1 MFFLAIGPL
10 KVMEDI
16 LSFVHLFTNPFNMSS
31 ALTKT
36 LSLVLLIALGYLLQ
50 SRIGNKDQREG
61 IKTLILTLA
70 LPATIFIALLQIE
83 FRSDLIIIPLFALAF
98 NVLMHVLMNYAPVN
112 ALFNLED
119 NQYRT
124 LIMLIPSLAPGLS
137 CLPFIMEYSGQGPL
151 AMAAL
156 ADVGNKIFVLVISY
170 TIAMRWYFQTHK
182 DQVADGDS
190 KIKSLLVSLINEPV
204 NLVIV
209 LAIAM
214 LSLGLSFTSLPAF
227 AQLSIDRLS
236 MLMTPL
242 ILLFIGISI
251 KLTWQQLKTIF
262 SFLFFRSSIAF
273 ALSGTLL
280 YFFPVSDISTALL
293 IVVFPQSA
301 CSFWPFSHMA
311 AVTALE
317 QKATF
322 SARTFDLEFAM
333 NVLACSMPFSVMLIL
348 MVYTTGNFFAAPLN
362 IFVSAGV
369 LMVMASVIVIFS
381 MRSIAEFKSES
392 RELGEPERKKNAA

>member
-1 MFFLAIGPL
+1 
-10 KVMEDI
+10 
-16 LSFVHLFTNPFNMSS
+16 MSS
-31 ALTKT
+31 AITKT
-36 LSLVLLIALGYLLQ
+36 ISLVLLIGLGYLLQ
-50 SRIGNKDQREG
+50 SRINNKDQREG
-61 IKTLILTLA
+61 IKTLILSLA
-70 LPATIFIALLQIE
+70 LPATIFIALLQID
-83 FRSDLIIIPLFALAF
+83 FRSDLIVIPVFALAF
-98 NVLMHVLMNYAPVN
+98 NVIMYALMDYAPVN
-112 ALFNLED
+112 SLFNLKD

-182 DQVADGDS
+182 DQVAESGS
-190 KIKSLLVSLINEPV
+190 RIKSLLISLVNEPV
-204 NLVIV
+204 NIVIV

-214 LSLGLSFTSLPAF
+214 LGFGLNFKSLPEF

-236 MLMTPL
+236 LMMTPL

-251 KLTWQQLKTIF
+251 KLTWRQLRTIF
-262 SFLFFRSSIAF
+262 SFLFLRSSIAF
-273 ALSGTLL
+273 ALSGALL
-280 YFFPVSDISTALL
+280 YFLPVADVSTALL

-322 SARTFDLEFAM
+322 SGRTFDLEFAM
-333 NVLACSMPFSVMLIL
+333 NVLACSMPFSVILIL
-348 MVYTTGNFFAAPLN
+348 MVYTTGSFFAAPSN
-362 IFVSAGV
+362 ILISSAV
-369 LMVMASVIVIFS
+369 LLIMAISIVVFS
-381 MRSIAEFKSES
+381 IRSIAEFKSES
-392 RELGEPERKKNAA
+392 LEMREPERKKNAA

>member
-1 MFFLAIGPL
+1 
-10 KVMEDI
+10 
-16 LSFVHLFTNPFNMSS
+16 MSS
-31 ALTKT
+31 AITKT
-36 LSLVLLIALGYLLQ
+36 ISLVLLIGLGYYLQ
-50 SRIGNKDQREG
+50 SRISNKDQRDG
-61 IKTLILTLA
+61 IKTLILSLA
-70 LPATIFIALLQIE
+70 LPATIFIALLQID

-98 NVLMHVLMNYAPVN
+98 NVIMHVLMDYAPVN
-112 ALFNLED
+112 SLFNLKD

-170 TIAMRWYFQTHK
+170 TIAMRWYFQTHR
-182 DQVADGDS
+182 DQVADGRT
-190 KIKSLLVSLINEPV
+190 KIKSLLVSLVNEPV
-204 NLVIV
+204 NIVIV
-209 LAIAM
+209 VALVM
-214 LSLGLSFTSLPAF
+214 LGLGLNFKSLPEF

-236 MLMTPL
+236 MMMTPL

-273 ALSGTLL
+273 ALSGALL
-280 YFFPVSDISTALL
+280 YFIPVPDLSTALL

-311 AVTALE
+311 AVAALE
-317 QKATF
+317 QKSTF
-322 SARTFDLEFAM
+322 SGRTFDLEFAM
-333 NVLACSMPFSVMLIL
+333 NVLACSMPFSVILIL
-348 MVYTTGNFFAAPLN
+348 MVYTTGSFFAAPST
-362 IFVSAGV
+362 IFISSAVLLAMAISIVVFSIRSVSV
-369 LMVMASVIVIFS
+369 
-381 MRSIAEFKSES
+381 FKSES
-392 RELGEPERKKNAA
+392 LEMREPERKKNAA